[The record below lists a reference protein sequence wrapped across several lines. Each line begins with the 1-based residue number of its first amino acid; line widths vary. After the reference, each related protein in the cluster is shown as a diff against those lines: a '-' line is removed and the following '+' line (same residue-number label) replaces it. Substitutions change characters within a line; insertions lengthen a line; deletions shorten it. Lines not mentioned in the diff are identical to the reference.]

1 MTKQRVTSRGSAM
14 NLKTISY
21 LKRRTAVLAIGQSTL
36 RNQGAP
42 GVAAAARQFLASM
55 DLRHFA
61 VDSEKSF
68 LRVLDR
74 ETKKLMQALPVGTK
88 NWGAAR
94 KALNI
99 FLRDCVYDRFLCEHF
114 GLAQI
119 HPWLELP
126 LDSYAAVGLG
136 KTLLG
141 SSLPKWDAIKRLKE
155 EDSAAYQQVAR
166 EVASRL
172 GCHPVD
178 LDIYLWRQLGIEDIE
193 GI

>member
-1 MTKQRVTSRGSAM
+1 M
-14 NLKTISY
+14 NAKTIGY
-21 LKRRTAVLAIGQSTL
+21 LKRRTAELAIGHSTL

-55 DLRHFA
+55 DLRCFSVA
-61 VDSEKSF
+61 SEKTFFKS
-68 LRVLDR
+68 LDR
-74 ETKKLMQALPVGTK
+74 MTQELVQALPVGTQ

-126 LDSYAAVGLG
+126 LDNYTAVGLG
-136 KTLLG
+136 TTSLG
-141 SSLPKWDAIKRLKE
+141 SDLPKWDAIKRLKE
-155 EDSAAYQQVAR
+155 KDSAEYQQVAR
-166 EVASRL
+166 QVASRI
-172 GCHPVD
+172 GCNRVD

-193 GI
+193 QI